1 MNEKQKIF
9 RRYLPVF
16 FTVLIL
22 AATFRICA
30 LFIDF
35 NTETIYFDGKILIS
49 FANWIAGIGSIL
61 LVTYAF
67 FGDKKAALI
76 ANFSTPATFV
86 PTLLISVALIFF
98 AVSSYITLK
107 ELDTN
112 IRDAIARKNV
122 VYILLLAL
130 ALLAVLSVGYFLM
143 NALVLSRSSVA
154 RAGFGIIAVIFF
166 ALYSTYLYFSTE
178 LPINSPNKTVD
189 QMAFLFTALFF
200 LYEIRISLGRECWHL
215 YIAFGFVAAT
225 LTAFSSIPSIIYYFT
240 RGITVSNSIHESVL
254 TLCIFIFIFARL
266 ILAGTLKEDK
276 VSDSVLIM
284 KCAAEERAAFIK
296 EREDISR
303 LAYLELFGRM
313 SENSESDDEASEKD
327 VFPTE
332 GEDNA
337 DNAQISFPDEIFNVT
352 VNDGAYSDSEEKE
365 ALPDG
370 NEDDS
375 ATDDKSSGADGDN
388 NAPDSDVS
396 EGNAQDTSADAPDAD
411 EVSTPDSE
419 ENVET

>member
-130 ALLAVLSVGYFLM
+130 AMLAVLSVGYFLM

-225 LTAFSSIPSIIYYFT
+225 LTAFSSIPSIVYYFT
-240 RGITVSNSIHESVL
+240 SGITVSNSIHESVL

-284 KCAAEERAAFIK
+284 KCAAEQRAAFIK
-296 EREDISR
+296 EREEISR

-365 ALPDG
+365 ALPGG
-370 NEDDS
+370 NEGDS

-388 NAPDSDVS
+388 NAPDSYVS
-396 EGNAQDTSADAPDAD
+396 EGNAQDTAADAPDAD

>member
-22 AATFRICA
+22 ATTFRICA

-112 IRDAIARKNV
+112 IRDAIARRNV

-240 RGITVSNSIHESVL
+240 SGITVSNSIHESVL

-327 VFPTE
+327 VFPAE

-352 VNDGAYSDSEEKE
+352 VNNGAYSDSDEKE

-370 NEDDS
+370 NEGNSDIG
-375 ATDDKSSGADGDN
+375 DKSSGADSDN
-388 NAPDSDVS
+388 NVPDSDVS
-396 EGNAQDTSADAPDAD
+396 EGNVQDTVADTPDAD